1 MSEQEFVAQSLNSR
15 DLLAL
20 LFICEKERKGSSL
33 TPENFSKAE
42 GEWNEMIDT
51 FASRFAHLTETLRFE
66 VLEAH
71 LMSVEDLDV
80 YHNETLKR
88 LLDKNEANLRFL
100 TEKLC
105 KDPRFQT

>member
-1 MSEQEFVAQSLNSR
+1 MSDQEFVAQSLNSR

-20 LFICEKERKGSSL
+20 LFICENERKGKSL
-33 TPENFSKAE
+33 APEKFNEA
-42 GEWNEMIDT
+42 EWNEMIDT
-51 FASRFAHLTETLRFE
+51 FASRFTNLAETLRFE

-80 YHNETLKR
+80 YHNETLKS